1 MLIRELQGEKMIKIK
16 VPASTANIGPGF
28 DTLGLALNL
37 YNIYEF
43 EEIEEGLI
51 IEGCPEEYQN
61 ENNLVYKSFMVVA
74 KELNKEIK
82 GLKIKMKT
90 HIPVS
95 RGLGSSSACIVGG
108 VFGANA
114 LLDGDLSRDELYKIA
129 VKIEGHPDNITPA
142 VFGGLT
148 ASLVDNGIPYYVN
161 YDIDNDVKFCA
172 LIPDFETST
181 AEARKLLPEKVTYK
195 DAIFNVSRTAVLLK
209 AFEDGDFDLIKI
221 SLKDKLHQQYRKTLI
236 HEFDEV
242 EKICLNNESISVFVS
257 GSGPTIMNIIQSDE
271 FGNIIKEDLKHLK
284 YNWKVIELNADKNGT
299 IVEILQS

>member
-1 MLIRELQGEKMIKIK
+1 MVKIK

-43 EEIEEGLI
+43 EEIENGLI

-74 KELNKEIK
+74 KEVGKEIK

-90 HIPVS
+90 NIPVS

-114 LLDGDLSRDELYKIA
+114 LLDGDLSKDELYRTA

-148 ASLVDNGIPYYVN
+148 ASMVEEGIPYYVN
-161 YDIDNDVKFCA
+161 YDIDSDIKFCA

-209 AFEDGDFDLIKI
+209 AFENGDFDLINV
-221 SLKDKLHQQYRKTLI
+221 SLKDRLHQQYRKILI

-242 EKICLNNESISVFVS
+242 EKICLNNESVSVFVS
-257 GSGPTIMNIIQSDE
+257 GSGPTIMNIIRNDE
-271 FGNIIKEDLKHLK
+271 FGDLIKEDLKSLK

>member
-1 MLIRELQGEKMIKIK
+1 MVRIK

-43 EEIEEGLI
+43 EEIDNELI

-61 ENNLVYKSFMVVA
+61 ENNLVYKSFVITA
-74 KELNKEIK
+74 KELNKEVK

-90 HIPVS
+90 DIPVS

-114 LLDGDLSRDELYKIA
+114 LLNGNLSKYELYKIA

-148 ASLVDNGIPYYVN
+148 ASIVEDGIPYYVN
-161 YDIDNDVKFCA
+161 YIIHNDVNFCA

-181 AEARKLLPEKVTYK
+181 QEARKLLPEKVTFK
-195 DAIFNVSRTAVLLK
+195 DAIFNISRTAVLLK
-209 AFEDGDFDLIKI
+209 SFENGDMDLIKT
-221 SLKDKLHQQYRKTLI
+221 SLKDALHQQYRKTLI
-236 HEFDEV
+236 HEFDDV
-242 EKICLNNESISVFVS
+242 EKICLKNGSVSVFVS
-257 GSGPTIMNIIQSDE
+257 GSGPTIMNVIKDKQFANIIQK
-271 FGNIIKEDLKHLK
+271 NIMSLE
-284 YNWKVIELNADKNGT
+284 YNWKIVLLQADKNGT
-299 IVEILQS
+299 IVEK

>member
-1 MLIRELQGEKMIKIK
+1 MDYKGEKMVKIK

-43 EEIEEGLI
+43 EEIENGLI

-74 KELNKEIK
+74 KDLNKEIK

-90 HIPVS
+90 NIPVS

-108 VFGANA
+108 VFGANF
-114 LLDGDLSRDELYKIA
+114 LLDGDLSKDELYKTA
-129 VKIEGHPDNITPA
+129 VRIEGHPDNITPA

-148 ASLVDNGIPYYVN
+148 ASLVEDGMPYYVN
-161 YDIDNDVKFCA
+161 YDIDSNVRFCA

-181 AEARKLLPEKVTYK
+181 AEARKLLPEKVPYK

-209 AFEDGDFDLIKI
+209 AFENADFDLIKI
-221 SLKDKLHQQYRKTLI
+221 ALKDRLHQQYRKTLI

-257 GSGPTIMNIIQSDE
+257 GSGPTVMNIIQSDE
-271 FGNIIKEDLKHLK
+271 FGNIIKEDLKSLK

-299 IVEILQS
+299 IVEILKS